1 MTNQTPK
8 TNHHPEQAAPEL
20 PARRGIADLLEQ
32 TSKFR
37 FHTLLDIGMGDG
49 LASRYFASQGKQVT
63 ATGFEMD
70 TYLTS
75 PLPDAIKLVRNAD
88 ICDMSC
94 FADGSFDAVWCS
106 HVLEHV
112 QNMGLALAEIRR
124 VLKPQGI
131 LFLIVPEYAPVV
143 VGGHVSTGWNLGSLM
158 YNLVL
163 SGFNVREGEFVN
175 HCWNICGFVAR
186 GELPSV
192 RLRRDKGDLEI
203 LASHFPEEARVRQHM
218 RVTMLQVRWRWHEPI
233 RARAETTFRKV
244 YLHRLMLSWAPPAL
258 IDALR
263 RLRARD

>member
-1 MTNQTPK
+1 MTKQTAKSERFPR
-8 TNHHPEQAAPEL
+8 HAEPEL
-20 PARRGIADLLEQ
+20 PSRRGMADLLEQ

-49 LASRYFASQGKQVT
+49 LASRYFAAQGKQVT
-63 ATGFEMD
+63 ATGFDIEAYLSSPMPD
-70 TYLTS
+70 TV
-75 PLPDAIKLVRNAD
+75 KLVPNAD

-112 QNMGLALAEIRR
+112 QNPGLALAEIRR
-124 VLKPQGI
+124 VLKPHGM
-131 LFLIVPEYAPVV
+131 LFLIVPEYAPVL
-143 VGGHVSTGWNLGSLM
+143 VGGHVNTGWNLGTLM

-186 GELPSV
+186 GELPAV

-203 LASHFPEEARVRQHM
+203 LAGHFPEEARVRQHM
-218 RVTMLQVRWRWHEPI
+218 RVTMLQIRWRWHESI

-244 YLHRLMLSWAPPAL
+244 YLHRLMLSWTPPAL

-263 RLRARD
+263 RLRPRN